1 MLRRKMHD
9 RIKEY
14 LTSDSNKIL
23 IVDGARQ
30 VGKSFIIRTVGKEL
44 FPNFVEINMYDD
56 KKGAK
61 VFEDTGSVDD
71 FYFRLST
78 VGGSRLKKKNNTLV
92 FLDEIQAY
100 PELLTLLKFLKD
112 DDRYTYIVS
121 GSQLGIALNQTL
133 SKPGGRIEVVRMY
146 PLDFEEFLWA
156 NGVGTEAIGQLK
168 LSFENHQSLDETMH
182 RVYLELF
189 RKYLLVGGLPDAV
202 NKFVETNNIVEVR
215 KVHDGILSLYREDA
229 AQYDTENKLKIRRVY
244 DLIPSNLENRK
255 KRVQFNEI
263 EQKRGKSFATYADEF
278 EYLIQSGIA
287 IEVKAI
293 SNPRFPL
300 LESTMKNLMKLYL
313 NDVGLLT
320 NLLYRY
326 NIRAV
331 LDDERSINLGSVYE
345 SVVASE
351 LLAHGYHLY
360 YYDNKNKG
368 EVDFLVDDFDI
379 LSAVPLEVK
388 SGKNYS
394 THRALDKF
402 LSNPDYHIKRAI
414 VLSNEREFRQDGLM
428 LYVPVYFVMF
438 FQPSNPVNVR
448 IE

>member
-368 EVDFLVDDFDI
+368 EVDFLIDDFDI

-438 FQPSNPVNVR
+438 FLPSNPVNVR